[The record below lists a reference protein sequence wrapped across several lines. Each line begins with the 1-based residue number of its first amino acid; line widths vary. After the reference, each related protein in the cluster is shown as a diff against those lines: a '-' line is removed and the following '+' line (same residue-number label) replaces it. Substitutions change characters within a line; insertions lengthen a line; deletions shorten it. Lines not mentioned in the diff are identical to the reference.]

1 VSKLRSKFAHQLRWV
16 VLGGLVSLFFS
27 PALLAQEPARP
38 VQQSESAKTRQQAY
52 LKFIEAQRLRSEAQ
66 RTQNP
71 RRLQESIEAYKEAL
85 RLDPSASEPHVDLG
99 ELYFFFQSRLDLAE
113 GEALEAA
120 RLDPA
125 NVGAR
130 LLLARISMTA
140 LRFEKEQK
148 PEQVERAVRA
158 YEEVVRLDASV
169 TEGWAMLAELYEQ
182 RGETAKQ
189 LKALEHWTN
198 STIPGDPAFYRWL
211 MNQDLSTDQAYYELS
226 MLQRKL
232 DHFNEA
238 LVAGK
243 KAFELDPSSAV
254 YSRNLIGLLSQLGNI
269 KEELRTFE
277 QLSQTSDSPA
287 LQIGYGAA
295 LVRAG
300 RYKEAIEKLA
310 GYVKGDPANSNATL
324 LLSMAQ
330 RRAGERLAAVE
341 SLKNGINAAE
351 PGARTRLML
360 DLGEVYEELGRN
372 DEAAAQYEKVFDG
385 LLSRGGMNGQ
395 GIDLFAH
402 VLSKLTRVYRRAG
415 QQEKLQ
421 AAFDRARPV
430 VGDKSAALDLIVIE
444 NLREDGKRREAL
456 EMVVNAAKRF
466 PEDRSIRLTQ
476 ALVLSD
482 QRRFKEGIELLRNL
496 LKAPSSSAP
505 EAGIEDAGIYLLL
518 SSIQMQDGQLKD
530 AEASVRK
537 ALALNPDDPSLLI
550 QLAAVLERDG
560 KHAEA
565 EKTMRTIL
573 EREPGNATALNNLGY
588 FLVERGSRYQE
599 ALSLIEQAVSIEPI
613 NGSFLDSLG
622 WVQYKLGRIEK
633 AREQLERA
641 VTYSRNSATLHEHLG
656 DVLRDLGR
664 VPEARRQ
671 WEKAL
676 EFSIEANEIAR
687 LKDKLKDGR

>member
-1 VSKLRSKFAHQLRWV
+1 LRIRFTQQLRSAAIASILA
-16 VLGGLVSLFFS
+16 LSCSSLC
-27 PALLAQEPARP
+27 LAQG
-38 VQQSESAKTRQQAY
+38 QQSEAAKTRQQAY
-52 LKFIEAQRLRSEAQ
+52 LKFIEAQRLRNEAQ

-85 RLDPSASEPHVDLG
+85 RLDPSAAEPHIDLG

-113 GEALEAA
+113 GEGLEAA
-120 RLDPA
+120 RLDPV

-130 LLLARISMTA
+130 LLLARISMTN

-169 TEGWAMLAELYEQ
+169 TEGWAMLADLYEQ

-189 LKALEHWTN
+189 LKALEHWTA

-226 MLQRKL
+226 MLHRKMGHY
-232 DHFNEA
+232 DEA
-238 LVAGK
+238 LVAAK

-254 YSRNLIGLLSQLGNI
+254 FSRNLIALLRQSGNI
-269 KEELRTFE
+269 KEELRTYA
-277 QLSQTSDSPA
+277 QLSVTSDSPA

-310 GYVKGDPANSNATL
+310 AYVKADPANANAAI
-324 LLSMAQ
+324 LLSVAQ
-330 RRAGERLAAVE
+330 RRGGQRTAAVE
-341 SLKNGINAAE
+341 TLKNGISSAE
-351 PGARTRLML
+351 PGARPSLML

-372 DEAAAQYEKVFDG
+372 DEAAAQYEAVLDG
-385 LLSRGGMNGQ
+385 LLTRGTPAGAG
-395 GIDLFAH
+395 LEH
-402 VLSKLTRVYRRAG
+402 VLGKLTRVYRRVG
-415 QQEKLQ
+415 QLEKLQ
-421 AAFDRARPV
+421 AAFDRARPAI
-430 VGDKSAALDLIVIE
+430 GDRSPALDLIVIE

-456 EMVVNAAKRF
+456 EMVVNATKRF
-466 PEDRSIRLTQ
+466 PEDRSLRLTQ

-482 QRRFKEGIELLRNL
+482 LRRFKEGTELLRNI
-496 LKAPSSSAP
+496 LKAPSSGAP
-505 EAGIEDAGIYLLL
+505 DAGIEDAGVYLLL

-530 AEASVRK
+530 AEGSIRK
-537 ALALNPDDPSLLI
+537 ALALNPDDASLLI
-550 QLAAVLERDG
+550 QLSAVLERDG

-565 EKTMRTIL
+565 EKTIRGIL
-573 EREPGNATALNNLGY
+573 EREPDNSTALNNLGY
-588 FLVERGSRYQE
+588 FLIERGTRYQE
-599 ALSLIEQAVSIEPI
+599 ALGLIEQAVNIEPL

-622 WVQYKLGRIEK
+622 WVQYKLGQVEK
-633 AREQLERA
+633 AHEQLEKA
-641 VTYSRNSATLHEHLG
+641 IIYSRNSATLHEHLG
-656 DVLRDLGR
+656 DVLRDLGH
-664 VPEARRQ
+664 VPEARRH